1 MQYTIDFA
9 HRIFWEKSEL
19 ENTVHDTDIQK
30 KELLKIAENLG
41 NRDVLQLIRSH
52 QIITFDFD
60 GETVSGNHDIF
71 FEETMPYPTER
82 IFPVITL
89 HIDGMGKKKY
99 HLLEFFEEK
108 NR

>member
-1 MQYTIDFA
+1 MQYTIDFT
-9 HRIFWEKSEL
+9 HRILWEKGETES
-19 ENTVHDTDIQK
+19 TVYRTDIQK
-30 KELLKIAENLG
+30 KELLETAEKLG

-60 GETVSGNHDIF
+60 GETVSGNHDII
-71 FEETMPYPTER
+71 FEETVPYPTER

-89 HIDGMGKKKY
+89 HIDGLGKKKY

-108 NR
+108 A